1 MSIMST
7 ATITETRAGH
17 LHTVEQGHELE
28 TLDADGQRLSSS
40 AQDEAKVPIFKVF
53 TAGFSFFCAG
63 VDGGTLGPLIPYII
77 KSFTIGTG
85 DVAIMQA
92 HTPLP
97 YKSI

>member
-1 MSIMST
+1 MST
-7 ATITETRAGH
+7 ATVTEARAGH
-17 LHTVEQGHELE
+17 LQQVEQEHELE
-28 TLDADGQRLSSS
+28 TLDADGLRLSSS
-40 AQDEAKVPIFKVF
+40 AQDEVKVPIFKVF
-53 TAGFSFFCAG
+53 TGGFSFFCAG

-97 YKSI
+97 YRSI